1 MINMETSE
9 LLADEQYDSHQHKVA
24 VLQCLNKGL
33 FYDLIRQWRR
43 PVVLCSNNA
52 KSCYDCIT
60 LLVAALSLC
69 RLGAP
74 IPAAQS
80 MMKTLHGMNH
90 HIRMMYS
97 DSQQSVGRKTWNALI
112 AGIGQGNGASPS
124 IWAAVSS
131 PMFDIMC
138 QNGFYALMRGPIS
151 HKERKI
157 AGFSFVDDTDL
168 CITHNSDGAA
178 QVARH
183 MQESVTHW
191 EGLLQ
196 ATGGALVLE
205 KGFWYLINFEW
216 KNNMWRYKGINQ
228 TPGTLSILDTD

>member
-1 MINMETSE
+1 MEKLRIIVLFEADFNTNNNWLGPAVMINTETSE
-9 LLADEQYDSHQHKVA
+9 LLADEQYSSRQHKVA

-43 PVVLCSNNA
+43 PAALCSNNA
-52 KSCYDCIT
+52 KSGYDHIT

-74 IPAAQS
+74 ISTAQS

-112 AGIGQGNGASPS
+112 AGIGQGNGTGPS

-138 QNGFYALMRGPIS
+138 QDRFYALLKGAVS
-151 HKERKI
+151 HKQTKI
-157 AGFSFVDDTDL
+157 VGFAFVDNTNL
-168 CITHNSDGAA
+168 CITHNSDDAA

-191 EGLLQ
+191 EGC
-196 ATGGALVLE
+196 
-205 KGFWYLINFEW
+205 
-216 KNNMWRYKGINQ
+216 YKQ
-228 TPGTLSILDTD
+228 QEEH